1 MEYFSKIEKSLA
13 RLYKKW
19 SGKISHS
26 IIPLPN
32 SGSGRMYYRIF
43 EQRESVIGVYN
54 HNKSENEAFFHFTEQ
69 FLKNRINVPQIF
81 QVSENKHFYLI
92 SDLGNTTLFDRIKNE
107 NNIFND
113 DLILFYKRV
122 IQELIRM
129 QVIAGKNFD
138 YSHAFP
144 FKEFNKEAILFDLNY
159 FREKFLD
166 SLNIKYND
174 LKLRKDFNTLANE
187 ALMSN
192 SEYFMFR
199 DFQSRNIM
207 IFENEP
213 YFIDYQGG
221 RKGPLSY
228 DLVSLL
234 YQAKAQMTENI
245 RELLMNYYMDT
256 AQLFVPLNKNE
267 FKKDYNTFALIRVLQ
282 TLGAYGLRGIIE
294 HKKHFIESI
303 PYAVNNLMLI
313 NQKAEIIKKVPE
325 LKEIIERI
333 FLLEFD
339 YNE

>member
-13 RLYKKW
+13 KLYQSWCNK
-19 SGKISHS
+19 
-26 IIPLPN
+26 LPQAIVPMPV
-32 SGSGRMYYRIF
+32 SGSGRMYYRIS
-43 EQRESVIGVYN
+43 EPEVSVIGVYN
-54 HNKSENEAFFHFTEQ
+54 HNTSENEAFFHFTEQ
-69 FLKNRINVPQIF
+69 FQKNRINVPQIL
-81 QVSENKHFYLI
+81 QISTNKHFYLI

-138 YSHAFP
+138 YSHAYP
-144 FKEFNKEAILFDLNY
+144 FKEFNKDAILFDLNY

-174 LKLRKDFNTLANE
+174 LKLRRDFNTLANE
-187 ALMSN
+187 ALKTDP
-192 SEYFMFR
+192 EYFMFR
-199 DFQSRNIM
+199 DFQARNIM

-221 RKGPLSY
+221 RKGPLPY

-234 YQAKAQMTENI
+234 YQAKAQIPENT
-245 RELLMNYYMDT
+245 RELLMNYYINT

-267 FKKDYNTFALIRVLQ
+267 FEKDYNTFALIRVLQ

-294 HKKHFIESI
+294 QKKHFIESI
-303 PYAVNNLMLI
+303 PFAVNNLLLI
-313 NQKAEIIKKVPE
+313 NQKAEIIKKMPE
-325 LKEIIERI
+325 LENIIERI
-333 FLLEFD
+333 FLLEYN